1 MEIFFAS
8 ATTDHSLEF
17 EERGDKAGYSQD
29 TAAGATRKSLRST
42 SGTLSVKA
50 STLSSK

>member
-17 EERGDKAGYSQD
+17 EERGDKAGYSQNM
-29 TAAGATRKSLRST
+29 TQLSTMLIVLVRSGN
-42 SGTLSVKA
+42 SHV
-50 STLSSK
+50 